1 MGEMEK
7 KKRGARALFQLI
19 PAAVVA
25 GVIGLSLPLTTP
37 TLAAIPERLA
47 VPETDSAETETENAV
62 LNADV
67 PLLPYADGTYEGEAQ
82 GYGGLVRVRVT
93 MSGGRITNIEILDAS
108 GETASFFNRA
118 KKLVDTVLERQS
130 WEVDTVS
137 GATYSS
143 RGILGAIQN
152 ALTGQAVQNEAPK
165 KTTPA
170 PLKAEVFEMPAAYT
184 DGVYTGSATGFGG
197 TITVQVTITGGAI
210 SDISIVSAPGETPSY
225 FNRAKAVVSSI
236 LSSGSPNV
244 DTVSGAT
251 YSSNGIINAVKRA
264 LSQAAASGA
273 GADDLNVVEPPAQPE
288 PEPVP
293 VLPADPAARPAEEYR
308 DGVYTGSGEGYGG
321 EITVQV
327 TVSDGRLAAIDVLSA
342 DDETEQ
348 YFSRARVMLTNMLA
362 AQSTEVD
369 AVSGATY
376 SSEGLREAVNAA
388 LAQARV
394 TPTPEPEPEPTPDP
408 TPTPEPDPEPGA
420 IYLDGTYTGT
430 AQGYGGDITVEL
442 TVAEQKIS
450 DVRIVSAE
458 GEDGEHL
465 TAAQALTGEIVDRQS
480 ATVDVVSGA
489 TESSSGIL
497 AATRQALA
505 QAEESYEP
513 LWQDGT
519 YSAQVRCTD
528 DDLFDYLVQVDLD
541 IRNGV
546 ITHLTAQRQEDA
558 SENPEDNESYFQSAI
573 SGRTVKKV
581 WQKGVVGQVLAR
593 QSADV
598 DTVSRATYSSN
609 AILDGVRQALAQ
621 AKVTENGG
629 EAQS

>member
-1 MGEMEK
+1 MDK
-7 KKRGARALFQLI
+7 KKWNGRPLFQLI

-25 GVIGLSLPLTTP
+25 GVIGLSLPLTMP
-37 TLAAIPERLA
+37 TLAAIPERLSA
-47 VPETDSAETETENAV
+47 PEPEAETDAAEDT
-62 LNADV
+62 LLDADV

-82 GYGGLVRVRVT
+82 GYGGLIRVRVT
-93 MSGGRITNIEILDAS
+93 MSGGRITDIEILDAS

-118 KKLVDTVLERQS
+118 KKLVDTVLERQT

-143 RGILGAIQN
+143 KGILGAIQN

-165 KTTPA
+165 KSTPA
-170 PLKAEVFEMPAAYT
+170 PLSAEVFETPAAYA

-197 TITVQVTITGGAI
+197 TITVQVTIADGKIA
-210 SDISIVSAPGETPSY
+210 DISIVSAPGETPSY

-251 YSSNGIINAVKRA
+251 YSSTGIINAVKRA
-264 LSQAAASGA
+264 LSQAAVGGSA
-273 GADDLNVVEPPAQPE
+273 GSDLTIAEPAPQPE

-293 VLPADPAARPAEEYR
+293 VLPANPDARPAEEYR
-308 DGVYTGSGEGYGG
+308 DGVYIGSGEGYGG

-327 TVSDGRLAAIDVLSA
+327 TVSGGRITAIDVLSA
-342 DDETEQ
+342 ANETEQ

-376 SSEGLREAVNAA
+376 SSEGLREAVNDA
-388 LAQARV
+388 LSQAKV
-394 TPTPEPEPEPTPDP
+394 TPDPEPTPDP
-408 TPTPEPDPEPGA
+408 TPEPTPEPDPEPGA
-420 IYLDGTYTGT
+420 VYLDGTYTGT

-450 DVRIVSAE
+450 EVRIVSAE
-458 GEDGEHL
+458 GEDEDHL
-465 TAAQALTGEIVDRQS
+465 SAASALTEEIVSRQS
-480 ATVDVVSGA
+480 AAVDVVSGA

-497 AATRQALA
+497 AASRQALA
-505 QAEESYEP
+505 QAEETPEL

-528 DDLFDYLVQVDLD
+528 DDVFDYLVQVDLD
-541 IRNGV
+541 IHNGV
-546 ITHLTAQRQEDA
+546 ITHLSAQRQEDV
-558 SENPEDNESYFQSAI
+558 SENPDDNESYFQSAV

-581 WQKGVVGQVLAR
+581 WYKGVVGQVLAK
-593 QSADV
+593 QSAEV

-609 AILDGVRQALAQ
+609 AILEGVRQALAQ
-621 AKVTENGG
+621 AGNGG
-629 EAQS
+629 EEVS